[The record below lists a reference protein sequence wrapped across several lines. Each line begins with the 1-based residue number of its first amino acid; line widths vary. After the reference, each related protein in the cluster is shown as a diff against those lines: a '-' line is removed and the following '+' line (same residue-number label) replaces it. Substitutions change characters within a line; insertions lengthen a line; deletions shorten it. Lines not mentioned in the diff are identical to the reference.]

1 MSSILLVT
9 VRRSLPDR
17 NLNYWDS
24 VSTLAGEVRDP
35 SRTFPRAMLL
45 AVALVVTMYLVP
57 TMASLGVMPRGDGD
71 WKLGFYGK
79 VAQTVGGQ
87 WLAVWVLC
95 AAAFSQVIRD
105 VILERCCCT
114 QLIINIVAV

>member
-1 MSSILLVT
+1 MPLS
-9 VRRSLPDR
+9 RCR

-45 AVALVVTMYLVP
+45 AVALVVSMYLLP
-57 TMASLGVMPRGDGD
+57 TMASLGIMPPDAAGET

-79 VAQTVGGQ
+79 VAQMVGGK
-87 WLAVWVLC
+87 WLAVWVLL
-95 AAAFSQVIRD
+95 AAAFSQVR
-105 VILERCCCT
+105 R
-114 QLIINIVAV
+114 VAYIQVRFGVGAVG